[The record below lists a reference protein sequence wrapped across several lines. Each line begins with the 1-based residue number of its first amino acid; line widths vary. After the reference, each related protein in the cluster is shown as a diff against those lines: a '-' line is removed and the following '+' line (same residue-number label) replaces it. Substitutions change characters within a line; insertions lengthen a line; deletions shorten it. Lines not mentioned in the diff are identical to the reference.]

1 MQTIIRARFGPG
13 AIMAALLSACAPAHY
28 TPMPTPSVPPPASFA
43 HRAASQDVELFWNCS
58 QPQPR
63 AMKLAGAA
71 RNIGQR
77 EVRSVDLTV
86 QSLRGGDTPLLQS
99 AVALP
104 ETILYA
110 GEPSPFQIDLPLETT
125 PSRIDVLAVY
135 RIAPDLSAPSSAGPQ
150 GSLSLEDACSPSR
163 YSNPLYRP

>member
-1 MQTIIRARFGPG
+1 
-13 AIMAALLSACAPAHY
+13 
-28 TPMPTPSVPPPASFA
+28 
-43 HRAASQDVELFWNCS
+43 
-58 QPQPR
+58 
-63 AMKLAGAA
+63 
-71 RNIGQR
+71 
-77 EVRSVDLTV
+77 VDLTV